1 MKARIEE
8 VLGRIDNNSTQFQYF
23 NANPNGNN
31 TNDCVIRSICAAT
44 GMEWDDVLSGL
55 TKCALKHKLMVDD
68 PDLYSKYLKEIGWE
82 KQKQPK
88 KSGGKKYKGNEWV
101 KVFKGNAIAHIGT
114 HHMVYVSHGKVWD
127 TWDSTEGVIGNY
139 WVKK

>member
-8 VLGRIDNNSTQFQYF
+8 VLENIKYNRSVFQYF
-23 NANPNGNN
+23 NANPSGNN

-44 GMEWDDVLSGL
+44 GSEWDDVLSEL

-68 PDLYSKYLKEIGWE
+68 PDLYSKYLKSIGWE

-88 KSGGKKYKGNEWV
+88 KRNGKKYTGREWV
-101 KVFKGNAIAHIGT
+101 AIFKGNAIAHMGT
-114 HHMVYVSHGKVWD
+114 HHMVYVSHNKVWD
-127 TWDSTEGVIGNY
+127 TWDSSDGIVGNY

>member
-1 MKARIEE
+1 MKARINE
-8 VLGRIDNNSTQFQYF
+8 VLKHINNNYTEFQYF
-23 NANPNGNN
+23 NANPYGNN

-44 GMEWDDVLSGL
+44 GMEWDDVLNGL

-68 PDLYSKYLKEIGWE
+68 PVLYTKYLKEIGWE

-88 KSGGKKYKGNEWV
+88 KGNGRKYKGNEWV
-101 KVFKGNAIAHIGT
+101 HVFNGNAIAHIGN
-114 HHMVYVSHGKVWD
+114 HHMAYVSHGKVWD
-127 TWDSTEGVIGNY
+127 TWDSTEGVVGNY